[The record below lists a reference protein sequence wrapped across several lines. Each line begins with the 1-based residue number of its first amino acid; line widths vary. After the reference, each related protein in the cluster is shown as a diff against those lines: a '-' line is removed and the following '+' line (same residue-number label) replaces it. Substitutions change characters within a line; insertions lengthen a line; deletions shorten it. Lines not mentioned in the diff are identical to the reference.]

1 MSFFKRIFSKDE
13 PFLPTPTQEVP
24 GLDPLV
30 VQVAEILF
38 PNPED
43 LRVVFRDLL
52 AAKEAPFH
60 NLVTIQLNLL
70 FFSDGE
76 INQFSHMA
84 IKMEDLDPHR
94 DIWPFKKVK
103 TWALNVIKAGRY
115 VTEPM
120 L

>member
-1 MSFFKRIFSKDE
+1 MSFFKKLFGKEE
-13 PFLPTPTQEVP
+13 PFVPTPTQEVP

-30 VQVAEILF
+30 VQVAETLF
-38 PNPED
+38 PNPEGQ
-43 LRVVFRDLL
+43 RVVFRDLL
-52 AAKEAPFH
+52 AAKEVPFH
-60 NLVTIQLNLL
+60 NLVTVQLNLL
-70 FFSDGE
+70 FYSDGE

-94 DIWPFKKVK
+94 DIWSFKKVQA
-103 TWALNVIKAGRY
+103 WAVNVIKAGRY